1 MAATELSRNYAT
13 QFCLFYIDNSNDIE
27 SLPTSKRSGKNEL
40 SLSTPCRTGSK
51 ARDMTGKQYVLNGYD
66 EWVAFTTGSGSETG
80 SDLDVDFDTQVATE
94 GEVNSML
101 DDVFK

>member
-13 QFCLFYIDNSNDIE
+13 QFCLFYIDNNSDIE

-40 SLSTPCRTGSK
+40 SLSTPCRAGSK
-51 ARDMTGKQYVLNGYD
+51 ARDVTGKQYVLNGYD
-66 EWVAFTTGSGSETG
+66 EWVVFTTSSGSGVGSGS
-80 SDLDVDFDTQVATE
+80 DVDFDIQIATE